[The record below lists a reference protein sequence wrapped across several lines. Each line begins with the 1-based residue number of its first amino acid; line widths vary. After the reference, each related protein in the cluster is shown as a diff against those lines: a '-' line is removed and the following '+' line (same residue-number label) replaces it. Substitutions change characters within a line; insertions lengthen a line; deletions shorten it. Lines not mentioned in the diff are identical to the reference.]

1 MNNFFLIQIITNSI
15 LIGILIITQIISY
28 PSLSSIDKSYFEK
41 YHKNYVNKISYVV
54 IPFMLIEL
62 FSLLYLTY
70 YKSDLF
76 MIKSLLI
83 LMTIWLFTFICIVPL
98 HNSLSNKRSID
109 IINSLINYNWFR
121 TILWTI
127 KLLIILV
134 VYL

>member
-70 YKSDLF
+70 HISDLF

-98 HNSLSNKRSID
+98 HNSLSNKRSVD
-109 IINSLINYNWFR
+109 NINSLINYNWFR

-127 KLLIILV
+127 KLVIILF

>member
-98 HNSLSNKRSID
+98 HNSLSNKRSVD
-109 IINSLINYNWFR
+109 NINSLINYNWFR

-127 KLLIILV
+127 KLVIILFI
-134 VYL
+134 YL

>member
-1 MNNFFLIQIITNSI
+1 MNNIFLIQIITNSI

-28 PSLSSIDKSYFEK
+28 QSLLSIDNSYFEK

-62 FSLLYLTY
+62 FSLLFLTY
-70 YKSDLF
+70 HISDLF

-127 KLLIILV
+127 KLVIILF

>member
-54 IPFMLIEL
+54 IPFMLIEI

-70 YKSDLF
+70 HISDLF

-83 LMTIWLFTFICIVPL
+83 LITIWLFTFICIVPL
-98 HNSLSNKRSID
+98 HNSLSNKRSVD
-109 IINSLINYNWFR
+109 NINSLINYNWFR

-127 KLLIILV
+127 KLVIILFI
-134 VYL
+134 YL

>member
-70 YKSDLF
+70 HISDLF

-109 IINSLINYNWFR
+109 NINSLVNYNWFR

-127 KLLIILV
+127 KLVIILF

>member
-1 MNNFFLIQIITNSI
+1 MNNIFLIQIITNSI

-28 PSLSSIDKSYFEK
+28 PSLSSIDNSYFEK

-62 FSLLYLTY
+62 FSLLFLTY
-70 YKSDLF
+70 HISDLF

-83 LMTIWLFTFICIVPL
+83 LMTIWLFTFICIIPL
-98 HNSLSNKRSID
+98 HNSLSNKRSVD

-127 KLLIILV
+127 KLVIILF

>member
-1 MNNFFLIQIITNSI
+1 MNNIFLIQIITNSI

-28 PSLSSIDKSYFEK
+28 PSLLSIDNSYFEK

-62 FSLLYLTY
+62 FSLLFLTY
-70 YKSDLF
+70 HISDLF

-83 LMTIWLFTFICIVPL
+83 LMTIWLFTFICIIPL
-98 HNSLSNKRSID
+98 HNSLSNKRSVD

-127 KLLIILV
+127 KLVIILF

>member
-1 MNNFFLIQIITNSI
+1 MNNIFLIQIITNSI

-98 HNSLSNKRSID
+98 HNSLSNKRSVD
-109 IINSLINYNWFR
+109 NINSLINYNWFR

-127 KLLIILV
+127 KLVIILFI
-134 VYL
+134 YL

>member
-70 YKSDLF
+70 HISDLF

-109 IINSLINYNWFR
+109 NINSLINYNWFR

-127 KLLIILV
+127 KLVIILF

>member
-98 HNSLSNKRSID
+98 HNSLSNKRSVD
-109 IINSLINYNWFR
+109 NINSLINYNWFR

-127 KLLIILV
+127 KLVIILF

>member
-1 MNNFFLIQIITNSI
+1 MNNIFLIQIITNSI

-28 PSLSSIDKSYFEK
+28 PSLSSIDNSYFEK

-62 FSLLYLTY
+62 FSLLFLTY
-70 YKSDLF
+70 HISDLF

-98 HNSLSNKRSID
+98 HNSLSNKRSVD

-127 KLLIILV
+127 KLVIILF